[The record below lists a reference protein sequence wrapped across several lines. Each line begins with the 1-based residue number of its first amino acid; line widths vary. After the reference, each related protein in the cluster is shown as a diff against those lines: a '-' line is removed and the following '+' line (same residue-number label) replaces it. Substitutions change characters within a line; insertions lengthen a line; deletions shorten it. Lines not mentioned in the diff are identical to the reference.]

1 MRALKLTIWM
11 IPLCLSCFS
20 QNTNDVDYTP
30 HIHGTFRGKY
40 EYQPQDQKGRF
51 QVRTAR
57 FSLSGN
63 VANNVSY
70 KTEIDLSDKGQI
82 RMLDAYTKITPLE
95 RLQIT
100 IGQMRVPFTI
110 DAHRSPHQQYFAN
123 RSFIAKQ
130 VGDVRDVGLTAGY
143 NFKMFFPMRLEVGI
157 FNGSGLTH
165 QVDFWTNEINFST
178 KLQAFVAGKWNF
190 TLSAQKISP
199 AHLTVMMYDA
209 GMYYHAHGW
218 HAELEYLHKTYAHQ
232 AFHDVNSVNTF
243 INYDVPLRR
252 CFFTKVS
259 PLIRYDYMSDHSDG
273 FRYKNGVKDE
283 NGTLIINDYKRSR
296 LTGGVTLSIDKPFIS
311 DIRLNY
317 EKYFYEQNQFAKMSE
332 KDKFVIE
339 VMTRF

>member
-1 MRALKLTIWM
+1 
-11 IPLCLSCFS
+11 
-20 QNTNDVDYTP
+20 
-30 HIHGTFRGKY
+30 
-40 EYQPQDQKGRF
+40 
-51 QVRTAR
+51 
-57 FSLSGN
+57 
-63 VANNVSY
+63 
-70 KTEIDLSDKGQI
+70 
-82 RMLDAYTKITPLE
+82 
-95 RLQIT
+95 
-100 IGQMRVPFTI
+100 
-110 DAHRSPHQQYFAN
+110 
-123 RSFIAKQ
+123 
-130 VGDVRDVGLTAGY
+130 
-143 NFKMFFPMRLEVGI
+143 
-157 FNGSGLTH
+157 
-165 QVDFWTNEINFST
+165 
-178 KLQAFVAGKWNF
+178 
-190 TLSAQKISP
+190 
-199 AHLTVMMYDA
+199 MMYDA

-296 LTGGVTLSIDKPFIS
+296 LSSGVTLSIDKPFIS